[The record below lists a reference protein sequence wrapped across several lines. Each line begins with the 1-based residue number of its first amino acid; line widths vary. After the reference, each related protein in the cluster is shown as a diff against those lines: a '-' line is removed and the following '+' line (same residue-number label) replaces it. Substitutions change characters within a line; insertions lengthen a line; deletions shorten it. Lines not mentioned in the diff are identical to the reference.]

1 MLVKK
6 IDYSRF
12 VRLVR
17 TQNQSTAKRNV
28 ETLGNHLAT
37 FVSGGDIETSN
48 GRPMRINL
56 RIGTLVVTRGK
67 IEFEALS
74 VA

>member
-1 MLVKK
+1 MPLLVKK

-28 ETLGNHLAT
+28 EALGNHLLT
-37 FVSGGDIETSN
+37 FVSGDETSG
-48 GRPMRINL
+48 GRPLRLNL
-56 RIGTLVVTRGK
+56 RIGTL
-67 IEFEALS
+67 II
-74 VA
+74 